1 MEDNRAH
8 NKKIIVKNTLALYM
22 RTAITMVVSLI
33 ITRVLLE
40 QLGEDNYGIYNV
52 VASVV
57 ILFSFLNAS
66 LSQTIQRFITFN
78 LGTGDLRKTSEV
90 FSISLISQFIICFI
104 LIILC
109 ETLGVW
115 FINYKMVI
123 SSDQIYAANIAFQFS
138 LLTFSINF
146 FKVPY
151 ESSIIAYEKMN
162 IFAYMSI
169 IDVLLKLAT
178 VYCIEILPG
187 DKLIS
192 YTFLLTVESLIM
204 LLVYRFYCIHKFDI
218 CNFRLIWNTSIFKK
232 IITFSGWNVFGA
244 MANIFGQKGV
254 VILLNMFVGLI
265 ANAAMGITNQI
276 YSALT
281 AFISSFQTSFRPQ
294 IVKSYATNDIE
305 YTKFLISTTSKF
317 SFILMYIP
325 STILIINMPLIL
337 NIWLNDVPQYTTIFC
352 QLITICCVIDAIS
365 GPYNC
370 AIMATGNIR
379 NYQLLLSISCI
390 IDVVF
395 CYIILRFGWSIY
407 LILVSRILTR
417 GVINMGVG
425 LYYLKKLI
433 CFDLIRYNIQVIRP
447 IILFT
452 ILQFPFLYLFNML
465 ASGWYLMII
474 STIFTVIIGIPCAYF
489 IMLSQRERTYLKE
502 IFSRLWK

>member
-1 MEDNRAH
+1 
-8 NKKIIVKNTLALYM
+8 
-22 RTAITMVVSLI
+22 MVVSLI
-33 ITRVLLE
+33 ITRVLLN

-66 LSQTIQRFITFN
+66 LSQTIQRFITFS
-78 LGTGDLRKTSEV
+78 LGKGDLHRTSEV
-90 FSISLISQFIICFI
+90 FSISLISQFIICTV

-109 ETLGVW
+109 ETIGVW

-123 SSDQIYAANIAFQFS
+123 GSEQIYPANIAFQFS
-138 LLTFSINF
+138 LLTFCINF

-151 ESSIIAYEKMN
+151 ESSIIAYEKMS
-162 IFAYMSI
+162 IYAYMSI
-169 IDVLLKLAT
+169 IDVLLKLGV
-178 VYCIEILPG
+178 VYSIEILPG

-192 YTFLLTVESLIM
+192 YTFLLAAESLIM

-218 CNFRLIWNTSIFKK
+218 CNFRLTWDTSLFKN

-244 MANIFGQKGV
+244 MANIFSQKGV
-254 VILLNMFVGLI
+254 VILLNVFVGLI

-281 AFISSFQTSFRPQ
+281 TFINSFQTSFRPQ
-294 IVKSYATNDIE
+294 IVKSYASDDLE
-305 YTKFLISTTSKF
+305 YTKRLILTTSKF
-317 SFILMYIP
+317 SFILVYIP

-337 NIWLNDVPQYTTIFC
+337 NIWLNEVPQYTTIFC
-352 QLITICCVIDAIS
+352 QLITLCCIVDAIS

-395 CYIILRFGWSIY
+395 CYIILKLGLSIY
-407 LILVSRILTR
+407 LILVSRFLTR
-417 GVINMGVG
+417 GIINMGVG
-425 LYYLKKLI
+425 LYYLKKI
-433 CFDLIRYNIQVIRP
+433 IQFDLISYNTQVLRP
-447 IILFT
+447 VLLFT
-452 ILQFPFLYLFNML
+452 FLQIPVLYLLTTIAN
-465 ASGWYLMII
+465 GWSLMIMSTLFI
-474 STIFTVIIGIPCAYF
+474 SCIGIPCAYF
-489 IMLSQRERTYLKE
+489 IMLSRWEKNYVKE
-502 IFSRLWK
+502 ILSKLWK